1 MASSYSTQNQHSETH
16 SQTHSSTRGGSDT
29 RGGSQSITRATGQV
43 DPTIG
48 FGYWATAQGYNQS
61 QQVKD
66 AYNKLQNTLN
76 NAPGAF
82 SSNYTQSLN
91 NLYNQI
97 MNRPGFQ
104 YNMNNDA
111 LYGAYKDQYVAQG
124 KQAMKDT
131 IAQGAALTGG
141 YQNSYANTA
150 GNQAYQTY
158 LQRLNEIVPTLQ
170 QNAYAMYQDE
180 TSQLYNKA
188 NLTRDLY
195 NQDYQQ
201 YRDRKSDYY
210 ADRDY
215 FTNFYNNE
223 RNFDYGKFRDDRNYY
238 ASEYWNQRNAEKT
251 TDTSNW
257 SHTDTWSDTDSN
269 TDSYTDS
276 QSSTSSYTESG
287 GSSSSGSKSKG
298 GSSYDLDDRQ
308 LTKYAGYEI
317 DGEKE
322 RNGVDQ
328 VKYALQGVKKGDWG
342 NTLYSWIG
350 KQPFGKDYGTFTTG
364 DYAHML
370 RELGIG

>member
-1 MASSYSTQNQHSETH
+1 MASSYSTQNQHSE
-16 SQTHSSTRGGSDT
+16 THSSTRGGSDT

-97 MNRPGFQ
+97 MNRPGFS

-131 IAQGAALTGG
+131 IAQGSALTGG

-188 NLTRDLY
+188 NFTRDLY

-201 YRDRKSDYY
+201 YRDKKSDYY

-215 FTNFYNNE
+215 FTNYYNNE

-257 SHTDTWSDTDSN
+257 SHTDTWSDTNSS
-269 TDSYTDS
+269 TDST
-276 QSSTSSYTESG
+276 STTNSYTESG
-287 GSSSSGSKSKG
+287 GSGGSG
-298 GSSYDLDDRQ
+298 GSSDSSRDGKNVDTTRSVTLDGQKTADLDKMARESGIDYEKAIKNA
-308 LTKYAGYEI
+308 LNDGYI
-317 DGEKE
+317 S
-322 RNGVDQ
+322 V
-328 VKYALQGVKKGDWG
+328 GDY
-342 NTLYSWIG
+342 LYM
-350 KQPFGKDYGTFTTG
+350 TG
-364 DYAHML
+364 DDDYKIKSD
-370 RELGIG
+370 REYNGKHSNWGRIY